1 MSSDEKEKPSPSP
14 NWLKPKQPEKQDSP
28 SVTSAG
34 DQTAVEVKVPK
45 PVADDLKPV
54 SFFGLFKFVFISVP
68 SHLRFFTSSSPR
80 FSTRTEVTLNA
91 FSLIAAVGAGAS
103 QVCFLGLFLLLFH
116 LPYSSRPD

>member
-14 NWLKPKQPEKQDSP
+14 NWLKPKQPEKQESP

-54 SFFGLFKFVFISVP
+54 SLFGLFKSVLIIVP
-68 SHLRFFTSSSPR
+68 FHRRFFKPSSPR
-80 FSTRTEVTLNA
+80 FSTRTEITINA
-91 FSLIAAVGAGAS
+91 LSIITAVAAGAS
-103 QVCFLGLFLLLFH
+103 QVCFICHIRHVPTNGCF
-116 LPYSSRPD
+116 R